1 MFFNLVN
8 HDFRHLK
15 THGMTW
21 SSYQAKLRAGIQLQE
36 QQPPPS
42 LHSPELPRSVLPP
55 VPVPMLPPVSAPVQ
69 VETFDED
76 DFMEKLSKLRRTK
89 SSIESAAKLCTSCAP
104 AYKVVRCLD
113 KQLRKVPADQKLT
126 LFYLFHELTVETKKK
141 EDFNKRLGKSI
152 LGILPNII
160 DILPQ
165 SRVMKCVG
173 IWGKS
178 LTFSKEVVKVLK
190 KIVSDSQSLNSP
202 VNTAQVGLS
211 TSSSSK
217 KSCYRSGFTFASP
230 KRKTVDERLEAELM
244 YIE

>member
-42 LHSPELPRSVLPP
+42 LHSLELPRSVPPP

-76 DFMEKLSKLRRTK
+76 NFMEKLLKLRRTK
-89 SSIESAAKLCTSCAP
+89 SAIESAAKLCTSCAP

-126 LFYLFHELTVETKKK
+126 LFYLFHELVLETKKK
-141 EDFNKRLGKSI
+141 EDFNKRLGKLI

-160 DILPQ
+160 NILPQ
-165 SRVMKCVG
+165 FRVIKCIG
-173 IWGKS
+173 IWRKS
-178 LTFSKEVVKVLK
+178 SIFSKKVVKMLD
-190 KIVSDSQSLNSP
+190 KIVGDSPSIISP
-202 VNTAQVGLS
+202 ANTSQDNMNQLIISPAN
-211 TSSSSK
+211 TSQNI
-217 KSCYRSGFTFASP
+217 GNQLIISP
-230 KRKTVDERLEAELM
+230 ANTS
-244 YIE
+244 